1 MTMYSVEILN
11 PKAIRL
17 LEDLADLDL
26 IKLQPKTPMM
36 PKQPMSDE
44 DRASLRE
51 RVMRGAPSLHVDE
64 MIGWLNESKA
74 DRPLPFRDE
83 E

>member
-26 IKLQPKTPMM
+26 IKLQPKTPIV
-36 PKQPMSDE
+36 PKKPMSDE
-44 DRASLRE
+44 EQASLRE
-51 RVMRGAPSLHVDE
+51 AVLRGSPNMDIDAMLEH
-64 MIGWLNESKA
+64 LRESRQ
-74 DRPLPFRDE
+74 DRKLPFRDE
-83 E
+83 